1 MNIGSGVS
9 ILRVDGP
16 SDFERV
22 GGSCIGGG
30 TFMGLARL
38 LTDARSFEDALS
50 LGAKGDRNKV
60 DMLVG

>member
-1 MNIGSGVS
+1 
-9 ILRVDGP
+9 
-16 SDFERV
+16 
-22 GGSCIGGG
+22 
-30 TFMGLARL
+30 MGLARL